1 MPNPKGNFDSYDGLA
16 KHTHNPNKLYAPTI
30 APSQSEVHAIQ
41 KTDLSSEPAD
51 PPGWEAMQRNAN
63 PINLQGNY
71 KLYFDLS
78 ESSIDDHTLTR
89 MHSINS
95 WLGYNTNRSD
105 NMFLGRASY
114 NDQHSDA
121 IEQGNKIYLDQR
133 GFGKYSAGKGLNES
147 LTSTE
152 MIYKDGMGDYW
163 LYAKT
168 NAHAFPD
175 EFLEKTPRTLF
186 GPPGG
191 AVIPPAAFALDN
203 VMGGQ
208 LETRMDNQLDA
219 LQLEL
224 NLADTSL
231 KSFQT
236 KALELQLQLQ
246 PVISNLVKA
255 IPNSADPQVQA
266 LHNLKTSLTDSS
278 KKQVELEAVRQHF
291 LTDLATNYV
300 GVIATDLD
308 NQPLQQPQLLQQQLI
323 NQLKA
328 DIPLAFN
335 ANGGAIQTGFDAGAT
350 TNALDQSL
358 ALHTLT
364 DTIDP
369 NTAIDITT
377 MLNKPSITAG
387 DRTNVAN
394 SVPGALPSRLAPLPN
409 MLDVLRQDHNHMV
422 GQPTQAATGVLTGQN
437 FNGALNPLPQGY
449 VANIENQIKQPLY
462 DHMYGEVS
470 TYITNDPYTAYKDP
484 NISYKHYWDEYYQEY
499 YDYVGDDDDAARD
512 HAYNYAVPRASQEE
526 AQKEVNANY
535 AAYAQQ
541 FIAQAKPG
549 AVEQIGLDQATT
561 DLPTFTASI
570 SPMLSTIL
578 RQGNSA
584 DGGNDSY
591 VYKNALNIVSTGLGR
606 AADTGQGSASFKAVA
621 KNIVAPQLQTAI
633 SADLPRLTKIFN
645 QQKLVED
652 AIAVHERLGEIRHH
666 QNNGTIATLNYH
678 KSKINAPIFNRTF
691 VLDYDMNVTYGMPDH
706 SGAFKHEVNTEF
718 YNLTGNNIPGTS
730 NYQNE
735 IDDAFSAFRDM
746 YATRIKARSELWKPN
761 LATINVG
768 EARPARSIDWQME
781 EGDRPEIDAPTH
793 KVNMQI
799 KQGNTVKKP
808 WYNIELFYNN

>member
-78 ESSIDDHTLTR
+78 ESSIDNHTLTR

-191 AVIPPAAFALDN
+191 AVIAPAAFALDD

-219 LQLEL
+219 LQQEL

-266 LHNLKTSLTDSS
+266 LHNLKTSLTNSS

-291 LTDLATNYV
+291 LNDLATNYV

-308 NQPLQQPQLLQQQLI
+308 DQPLQQQLI

-335 ANGGAIQTGFDAGAT
+335 ANWGAIQTGFDAGAT

-358 ALHTLT
+358 ALHNLT

-369 NTAIDITT
+369 NTAIDINT
-377 MLNKPSITAG
+377 MLTKPSITLG
-387 DRTNVAN
+387 DRINVAN
-394 SVPGALPSRLAPLPN
+394 NVPGALPSRLAPLPN
-409 MLDVLRQDHNHMV
+409 MLDVLRQNHNHMA
-422 GQPTQAATGVLTGQN
+422 GQPTQAAAGVLTGQN
-437 FNGALNPLPQGY
+437 FDTALNPLPGGY
-449 VANIENQIKQPLY
+449 VTDVEDHTKSGLYKYHYNDIY
-462 DHMYGEVS
+462 DH
-470 TYITNDPYTAYKDP
+470 ITHNPYLAYQDIT
-484 NISYKHYWDEYYQEY
+484 ISYKDQYDKYYNMFYNNVPPDANHVNNSMQFA
-499 YDYVGDDDDAARD
+499 YDNGRDAASKD
-512 HAYNYAVPRASQEE
+512 YANDSANAEYAAS
-526 AQKEVNANY
+526 AQKAL
-535 AAYAQQ
+535 
-541 FIAQAKPG
+541 AQAKPG
-549 AVEQIGLDQATT
+549 AVEQIGLDKATT

-606 AADTGQGSASFKAVA
+606 AADTGQGSTSFKAVA

-652 AIAVHERLGEIRHH
+652 AIAVHERVGELKHH

-678 KSKINAPIFNRTF
+678 KSKINEPVFNRTF

-718 YNLTGNNIPGTS
+718 NNLTGNNIPGTS

-761 LATINVG
+761 LATINIG

-799 KQGNTVKKP
+799 KQGNTVKKLWP
-808 WYNIELFYNN
+808 NIELFL